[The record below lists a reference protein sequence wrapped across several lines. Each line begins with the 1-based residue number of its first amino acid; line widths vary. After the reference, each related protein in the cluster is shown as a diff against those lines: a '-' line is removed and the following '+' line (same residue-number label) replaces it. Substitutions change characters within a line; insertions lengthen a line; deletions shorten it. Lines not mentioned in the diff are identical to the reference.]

1 MALLDDVKKALR
13 ISNAEYNTEVQ
24 DLIDAAKLDLEI
36 TGLYK
41 PLILDSDA
49 LIKRA
54 ITLYCKAHFG
64 YNNPDADRLQE
75 AYSSLKTHLVLS
87 GDYNGANDVVE

>member
-41 PLILDSDA
+41 PLIIDTDA

-54 ITLYCKAHFG
+54 VTLYCKAHFG
-64 YNNPDADRLQE
+64 YNNPDADRLVQ
-75 AYSSLKTHLVLS
+75 AYNSLKMHLSLS
-87 GDYNGANDVVE
+87 GDYNGANNVVA

>member
-24 DLIDAAKLDLEI
+24 DLIDASKLDLKI
-36 TGLYK
+36 TGIVETK
-41 PLILDSDA
+41 IIDTDS

-64 YNNPDADRLQE
+64 YNNPDADRLLQ
-75 AYSSLKTHLVLS
+75 AYDSLKIHLVLS
-87 GDYNGANDVVE
+87 GDYNVV